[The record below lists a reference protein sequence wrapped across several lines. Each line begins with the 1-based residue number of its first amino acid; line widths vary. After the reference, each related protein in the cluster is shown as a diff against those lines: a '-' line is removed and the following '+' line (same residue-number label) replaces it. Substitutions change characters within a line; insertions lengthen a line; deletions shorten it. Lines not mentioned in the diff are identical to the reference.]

1 MVVSG
6 GRLWLWVVG
15 DCGCEWWEIVVVRDC
30 GCEWWEIVFV
40 SGGRLW
46 L

>member
-1 MVVSG
+1 MVVSGGRLVLIG

-15 DCGCEWWEIVVVRDC
+15 DCGCEWWEIVVV
-30 GCEWWEIVFV
+30 
-40 SGGRLW
+40 SGERLW

>member
-15 DCGCEWWEIVVVRDC
+15 DCGCEWWEIVVV
-30 GCEWWEIVFV
+30 I
-40 SGGRLW
+40 GGRL
-46 L
+46 